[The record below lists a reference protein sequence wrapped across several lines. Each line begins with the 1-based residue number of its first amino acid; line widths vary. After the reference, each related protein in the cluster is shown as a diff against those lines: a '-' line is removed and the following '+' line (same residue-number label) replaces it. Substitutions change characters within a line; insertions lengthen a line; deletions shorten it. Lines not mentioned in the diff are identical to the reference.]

1 MLDNCV
7 KKVLI
12 TQEQIIKRCEE
23 LGKELTEMY
32 VNDSHEVVLVGIL
45 KGSLPFMAELIK
57 HIDLPIKIDFM
68 AVSSYSGTDS
78 TGELKIIKDLDAS
91 IIDKDILIV
100 EDIIDTGLTAKG
112 LKHLLAL
119 KGAHDVKFVSLL
131 DKPSRREYPIEA
143 DLVGFTIEN
152 EFVIGYGLDY
162 DGLYRNLPYIG
173 VIKEELC

>member
-1 MLDNCV
+1 MLENDV
-7 KKVLI
+7 KKILI
-12 TQEQIIKRCEE
+12 TQQQITERCKE
-23 LGKELTEMY
+23 LGAELTRMY
-32 VNDSHEVVLVGIL
+32 ANNPREVLFVGIL

-57 HIDLPIKIDFM
+57 NIDLPIKIDFM
-68 AVSSYSGTDS
+68 AVSSYAGKES
-78 TGELKIIKDLDAS
+78 TGDIKINKDLDS
-91 IIDKDILIV
+91 SCIDKDIVIV
-100 EDIIDTGLTAKG
+100 EDIIDTGLTAKE

-162 DGLYRNLPYIG
+162 DGIYRNLPYVG
-173 VIKEELC
+173 VLKEELY